1 MGERALHEEDGKN
14 SRCDGRGHRN
24 SAAGN
29 APRQQK
35 DVGERKRGQQQ
46 HGNTRDC
53 RLPSAQRQPQSQ
65 VGCGQWWMSCIHGSF
80 CDKRVGVDK
89 IVSGRNVKTRF
100 IPEEG
105 QAQQWSVKNKNHD
118 EDDGKK
124 LERGE
129 TKLANWRGGRQ
140 YPVIESQIMIH
151 RRAATK
157 NSPRRHVGKASRELT
172 RMKTN

>member
-1 MGERALHEEDGKN
+1 MSQGALHEEDGE
-14 SRCDGRGHRN
+14 SSSCDGGSHRD
-24 SAAGN
+24 SGAGN

-35 DVGERKRGQQQ
+35 DVGERKLGQQK
-46 HGNTRDC
+46 HGNARYR

-65 VGCGQWWMSCIHGSF
+65 VGCGQRWMSCIHGGF

-89 IVSGRNVKTRF
+89 IVSGRNVKTCF

-129 TKLANWRGGRQ
+129 AKLANWRGGGQ
-140 YPVIESQIMIH
+140 YPVIES
-151 RRAATK
+151 
-157 NSPRRHVGKASRELT
+157 
-172 RMKTN
+172 